1 MGRKKNY
8 EPMTIFARLREEYN
22 ECHEKRLSQEELGK
36 MLGLSRSTMC
46 RIENGEK
53 APDFDTLQR
62 YSDFFHIS
70 VEELSGTAD
79 NKDLKNL
86 TAGALGLSSE
96 AIVTLRLLAE
106 HSDKSQNLMAL
117 VNAFLGNEVD
127 TLLFFQR
134 IFSSIKATGPT
145 RMTKLLMS
153 DFIAEY
159 IETIIPKMQRA
170 IENSRGF
177 DYEILCTPDDIKH
190 ADTPD
195 N

>member
-134 IFSSIKATGPT
+134 IFSCIKATGPT
-145 RMTKLLMS
+145 RMTELLMCVV
-153 DFIAEY
+153 IAV
-159 IETIIPKMQRA
+159 
-170 IENSRGF
+170 
-177 DYEILCTPDDIKH
+177 
-190 ADTPD
+190 
-195 N
+195 

>member
-96 AIVTLRLLAE
+96 AIVTLRLLAL
-106 HSDKSQNLMAL
+106 HSDFCQNLIAIF
-117 VNAFLGNEVD
+117 NSFLGNEVD
-127 TLLFFQR
+127 TILFFQR

>member
-145 RMTKLLMS
+145 RMTKVLMS